1 MGVKLGLSHKGTPVE
16 GIREWP
22 LKDGVTGDWRRLHN
36 EELRDLYSSL
46 DIITVII
53 ITKDE
58 MSCACGTHVRQER
71 CVENFGGEI

>member
-1 MGVKLGLSHKGTPVE
+1 MDVELGLSHKGTQAE

-22 LKDGVTGDWRRLHN
+22 LKDGVTGEWRRLHN
-36 EELRDLYSSL
+36 EELRDLYSSP

-58 MSCACGTHVRQER
+58 IGCACGMHVRQER
-71 CVENFGGEI
+71 